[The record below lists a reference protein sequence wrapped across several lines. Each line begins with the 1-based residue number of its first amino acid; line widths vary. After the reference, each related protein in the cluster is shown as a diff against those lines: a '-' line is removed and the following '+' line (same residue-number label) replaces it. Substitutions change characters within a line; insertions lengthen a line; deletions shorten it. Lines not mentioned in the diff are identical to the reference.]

1 MQMEFL
7 FLNMRIMSLVKLNWK
22 NLKKQIRSNN
32 EPSSNKNLKF
42 KTKIKSK
49 GRLKRKTKDHFLQKK
64 IFCSYVLQLFL
75 SIIYSP

>member
-22 NLKKQIRSNN
+22 NLKKQIWSNN
-32 EPSSNKNLKF
+32 ESSNKNLKF

-64 IFCSYVLQLFL
+64 IFCSYVL
-75 SIIYSP
+75 

>member
-22 NLKKQIRSNN
+22 NLKKQIWSNN
-32 EPSSNKNLKF
+32 EPSSNKNLKL

-64 IFCSYVLQLFL
+64 IFCSYVL
-75 SIIYSP
+75 